1 MKSEERKARLV
12 VEESARDGKEG
23 VKVSFEG
30 TIERYSAFVASV
42 ITSYRATIVKEFGPD
57 TKKIVNESLKD
68 FIDLEG
74 TNNEIMEFPAKV
86 YSRLK
91 DADLDFK
98 TMLERLLLDL
108 SGDIKS
114 KAEDDAEND

>member
-12 VEESARDGKEG
+12 VEESVRDGKEG

-98 TMLERLLLDL
+98 TMLERLLLNL

-114 KAEDDAEND
+114 KVEDDAEND

>member
-1 MKSEERKARLV
+1 MKGEERKARLV

-42 ITSYRATIVKEFGPD
+42 ITSYRDAMVQKYGPD
-57 TKKIVNESLKD
+57 VKKVVNESLKD
-68 FIDLEG
+68 FIELEG
-74 TNNEIMEFPAKV
+74 TGNEVMEFPAKV

-91 DADLDFK
+91 EADLDIGA
-98 TMLERLLLDL
+98 MMRRLLLDL
-108 SGDIKS
+108 LEDLKS
-114 KAEDDAEND
+114 EAEDDAEND

>member
-1 MKSEERKARLV
+1 MKGEERKARLV

-42 ITSYRATIVKEFGPD
+42 ITSYRDAMVQKYGPD
-57 TKKIVNESLKD
+57 VKKVVNESLKD
-68 FIDLEG
+68 FIELEG
-74 TNNEIMEFPAKV
+74 TGNEVMEFSEKV

-108 SGDIKS
+108 LEDLKS
-114 KAEDDAEND
+114 KAEDDVEND

>member
-1 MKSEERKARLV
+1 MKGEERKARLV

-42 ITSYRATIVKEFGPD
+42 ITSYRDAIVQKYGPD
-57 TKKIVNESLKD
+57 VKKVVNESLKD
-68 FIDLEG
+68 FIELEG
-74 TNNEIMEFPAKV
+74 TGNEVMEFPAKV

-91 DADLDFK
+91 DADLDIGE
-98 TMLERLLLDL
+98 MMRRLLLDL
-108 SGDIKS
+108 LEDLKS
-114 KAEDDAEND
+114 EAEDDAEND

>member
-1 MKSEERKARLV
+1 MKGEERKARLV

-42 ITSYRATIVKEFGPD
+42 ITSYRDAMVQKYGPD
-57 TKKIVNESLKD
+57 VKKVVNESLKD
-68 FIDLEG
+68 FIELEG
-74 TNNEIMEFPAKV
+74 TGNEVMEFPAKV

-91 DADLDFK
+91 DADLDIGA
-98 TMLERLLLDL
+98 MMRRLLLDL
-108 SGDIKS
+108 LDDIKS
-114 KAEDDAEND
+114 KAEDDVEND

>member
-1 MKSEERKARLV
+1 MKGEERKARLV

-42 ITSYRATIVKEFGPD
+42 ITSYRDAMVQKYGPD
-57 TKKIVNESLKD
+57 VKKVVNESLKD
-68 FIDLEG
+68 FIELEG
-74 TNNEIMEFPAKV
+74 TGNEVMEFPAKV

-91 DADLDFK
+91 DADLDIGA
-98 TMLERLLLDL
+98 MMRRLLLDL
-108 SGDIKS
+108 LDDIKS

>member
-1 MKSEERKARLV
+1 MKGEERRARLV

-42 ITSYRATIVKEFGPD
+42 ITSYRDAMVQKYGPD
-57 TKKIVNESLKD
+57 VKKVVNESLKD
-68 FIDLEG
+68 FIELEG
-74 TNNEIMEFPAKV
+74 TGNEVMEFPAKV

-91 DADLDFK
+91 DADLDIGA
-98 TMLERLLLDL
+98 MMRRLLLDL
-108 SGDIKS
+108 LEDLKS
-114 KAEDDAEND
+114 EAEDDAEND

>member
-1 MKSEERKARLV
+1 MKGEERKARLV

-42 ITSYRATIVKEFGPD
+42 ITSYRDAMVQKYGPD
-57 TKKIVNESLKD
+57 VKKVVNESLKD
-68 FIDLEG
+68 FIELEG
-74 TNNEIMEFPAKV
+74 TGNEVMEFPAKV

-91 DADLDFK
+91 DADLDIGA
-98 TMLERLLLDL
+98 MMRRLLLDL
-108 SGDIKS
+108 LEDLKS
-114 KAEDDAEND
+114 KAEDDVEND

>member
-1 MKSEERKARLV
+1 MKSEERKSRLV
-12 VEESARDGKEG
+12 VEESARDGKKG
-23 VKVSFEG
+23 VIVHFEG
-30 TIERYSAFVASV
+30 TTERYSAFIASV
-42 ITSYRATIVKEFGPD
+42 ITSYRDAIVEKFGPD

-74 TNNEIMEFPAKV
+74 TNNEVMEFPAKV

-108 SGDIKS
+108 LDDLKS
-114 KAEDDAEND
+114 EAEDDTEND

>member
-12 VEESARDGKEG
+12 VEEVTRGGKKG
-23 VKVSFEG
+23 VTVHFEG
-30 TIERYSAFVASV
+30 TIERYSAFIALV
-42 ITSYRATIVKEFGPD
+42 ITNYRDAMVQNYGPD
-57 TKKIVNESLKD
+57 VKKVVNESLKD

-74 TNNEIMEFPAKV
+74 TSNEVMEFPEKV

-98 TMLERLLLDL
+98 TMLERLLLNLLD
-108 SGDIKS
+108 DIKS

>member
-1 MKSEERKARLV
+1 MKGEERKARLV

-23 VKVSFEG
+23 VKVSFKG

-42 ITSYRATIVKEFGPD
+42 ITSYRDAMVQKYGPD
-57 TKKIVNESLKD
+57 VKKVVNESLKD
-68 FIDLEG
+68 FIELEG
-74 TNNEIMEFPAKV
+74 TGNEVMEFPEKV

-108 SGDIKS
+108 LDDIKS
-114 KAEDDAEND
+114 KAEDDVEND

>member
-1 MKSEERKARLV
+1 MKGEERKARLV

-42 ITSYRATIVKEFGPD
+42 ITSYRDAMVQKYGSDVK
-57 TKKIVNESLKD
+57 KVVNESLKD
-68 FIDLEG
+68 FIELEG
-74 TNNEIMEFPAKV
+74 TGNEVMEFPAKV

-91 DADLDFK
+91 DADLDIGA
-98 TMLERLLLDL
+98 MMRRLLLDL
-108 SGDIKS
+108 LEDLKS
-114 KAEDDAEND
+114 EAEDDAEND

>member
-1 MKSEERKARLV
+1 MKGEERKARLV

-42 ITSYRATIVKEFGPD
+42 ITSYRDAMVQKYGPD
-57 TKKIVNESLKD
+57 VKKVVNESLKD
-68 FIDLEG
+68 FIELEG
-74 TNNEIMEFPAKV
+74 TGNEVMEFPAKV

-91 DADLDFK
+91 DADLDIGA
-98 TMLERLLLDL
+98 MMRRLLLDL
-108 SGDIKS
+108 LEDLKS
-114 KAEDDAEND
+114 EAEDDAEND

>member
-1 MKSEERKARLV
+1 MKGEERKARLV

-42 ITSYRATIVKEFGPD
+42 ITSYRDAMAQKYGPD
-57 TKKIVNESLKD
+57 VKKVVNESLKD

-74 TNNEIMEFPAKV
+74 TSNEVMEFPEKV

-98 TMLERLLLDL
+98 TMLERLLLNLLD
-108 SGDIKS
+108 DIKS

>member
-1 MKSEERKARLV
+1 MKGEERKARLV

-42 ITSYRATIVKEFGPD
+42 ITSYRDAMVQKYGSDVK
-57 TKKIVNESLKD
+57 KVVNESLKD
-68 FIDLEG
+68 FIELEG
-74 TNNEIMEFPAKV
+74 TGNEVMEFPEKV

-108 SGDIKS
+108 LDDIKS
-114 KAEDDAEND
+114 KAEDDVEND

>member
-1 MKSEERKARLV
+1 MKGEERKARLV

-98 TMLERLLLDL
+98 TMLERLLLNL

-114 KAEDDAEND
+114 KVEDDAEND

>member
-1 MKSEERKARLV
+1 MKGEERKARLV

-42 ITSYRATIVKEFGPD
+42 ITSYRDAMVQKYGPD
-57 TKKIVNESLKD
+57 VKKVVNESLKD
-68 FIDLEG
+68 FIELEG
-74 TNNEIMEFPAKV
+74 TGNEVMEFPEKV

-91 DADLDFK
+91 DADLDIGA
-98 TMLERLLLDL
+98 MMRRLLLDL
-108 SGDIKS
+108 LEDLKS
-114 KAEDDAEND
+114 EAEDDAEND

>member
-1 MKSEERKARLV
+1 MKGEERKARLV

-30 TIERYSAFVASV
+30 TVERYSAFVASV
-42 ITSYRATIVKEFGPD
+42 ITSYRDAMVQKYGPD
-57 TKKIVNESLKD
+57 VKKVVNESLKD
-68 FIDLEG
+68 FVELEG
-74 TNNEIMEFPAKV
+74 TGNEVMEFPAKV

-98 TMLERLLLDL
+98 TMLERLLLNLLD
-108 SGDIKS
+108 DIKS
-114 KAEDDAEND
+114 KAEDDVEND

>member
-1 MKSEERKARLV
+1 MKGEERKARLV

-42 ITSYRATIVKEFGPD
+42 ITSYRDAMVQKYGPD
-57 TKKIVNESLKD
+57 VKKVVNESLKD
-68 FIDLEG
+68 FIEREG
-74 TNNEIMEFPAKV
+74 TGNEVMEFPEKV

-108 SGDIKS
+108 LDDIKS
-114 KAEDDAEND
+114 KAEDDVEND

>member
-1 MKSEERKARLV
+1 MKGEERKARLV

-30 TIERYSAFVASV
+30 TIERYSTFVASV
-42 ITSYRATIVKEFGPD
+42 ITSYRDAMVQKYGPD
-57 TKKIVNESLKD
+57 VKKVVNESLKD
-68 FIDLEG
+68 FIELEG
-74 TNNEIMEFPAKV
+74 TGNEVMEFPEKV

-108 SGDIKS
+108 LDDIKS
-114 KAEDDAEND
+114 KAEDDVEND

>member
-1 MKSEERKARLV
+1 MKGEERKARLV
-12 VEESARDGKEG
+12 VEESVRDGKNG
-23 VKVSFEG
+23 VTVRFEG
-30 TIERYSAFVASV
+30 TIEKYSAFIASV
-42 ITSYRATIVKEFGPD
+42 ITSYRDAIVQNYGPD

-74 TNNEIMEFPAKV
+74 TYNEVMEFPEKV

-108 SGDIKS
+108 LGNIKS
-114 KAEDDAEND
+114 KAEDDVEND

>member
-1 MKSEERKARLV
+1 MKGEERKARLV

-42 ITSYRATIVKEFGPD
+42 ITSYRDAMVQNYGPD
-57 TKKIVNESLKD
+57 TKKIVNECLKD

-74 TNNEIMEFPAKV
+74 TGNEVMEFPEKV

-108 SGDIKS
+108 LDDIKS

>member
-1 MKSEERKARLV
+1 MKGEERKARLV

-42 ITSYRATIVKEFGPD
+42 IISYRDEMAQKYGPD
-57 TKKIVNESLKD
+57 VKKVVNESLKD
-68 FIDLEG
+68 FIELEG
-74 TNNEIMEFPAKV
+74 TGNEVMEFPAKV

-91 DADLDFK
+91 DADLDIGA
-98 TMLERLLLDL
+98 MMRRLLLDL
-108 SGDIKS
+108 LEDLKS
-114 KAEDDAEND
+114 EAEDDAEND

>member
-1 MKSEERKARLV
+1 MKGEERKARLV

-42 ITSYRATIVKEFGPD
+42 ITSYRDAMVQKYGPD
-57 TKKIVNESLKD
+57 VKKVVNESLKD
-68 FIDLEG
+68 FIELEG
-74 TNNEIMEFPAKV
+74 TGNEVMEFPEKV

-108 SGDIKS
+108 LDDIKS
-114 KAEDDAEND
+114 KAEDDVEND

>member
-1 MKSEERKARLV
+1 MKGEERKARLV

-42 ITSYRATIVKEFGPD
+42 ITSYRDAMVQKYGPD
-57 TKKIVNESLKD
+57 VKKVVNEFLKD
-68 FIDLEG
+68 FIKLEG
-74 TNNEIMEFPAKV
+74 TGNEVMEFPAKV

-91 DADLDFK
+91 DADLDIGA
-98 TMLERLLLDL
+98 MMRRLLLDL
-108 SGDIKS
+108 LEDLKS
-114 KAEDDAEND
+114 EAEDDAEND

>member
-1 MKSEERKARLV
+1 MKGEERKARLV

-42 ITSYRATIVKEFGPD
+42 ITSYRDAMVQKYGPD
-57 TKKIVNESLKD
+57 VKKVVNESLKD
-68 FIDLEG
+68 FIELEG
-74 TNNEIMEFPAKV
+74 TGNEVMEFSEKV

-108 SGDIKS
+108 LDDIKS
-114 KAEDDAEND
+114 KAEDDVEND

>member
-1 MKSEERKARLV
+1 MKGEERKARLV

-42 ITSYRATIVKEFGPD
+42 ITSYRDAMVQKYGPD
-57 TKKIVNESLKD
+57 VKKVVNESLKD
-68 FIDLEG
+68 FIELEG
-74 TNNEIMEFPAKV
+74 TGNEVMEFPEKV

-91 DADLDFK
+91 DADLDIGA
-98 TMLERLLLDL
+98 MMRRLLLDL
-108 SGDIKS
+108 LEDLKS
-114 KAEDDAEND
+114 EAEDDVEND

>member
-12 VEESARDGKEG
+12 VEESVRDGKEG

-30 TIERYSAFVASV
+30 TIERYSAFIASV
-42 ITSYRATIVKEFGPD
+42 ITNYRDALVQNYGPD
-57 TKKIVNESLKD
+57 VKKVVNESLKD

-98 TMLERLLLDL
+98 TMLERLLLNLLD
-108 SGDIKS
+108 DIKS